1 MANSCFASPKALVLA
16 ALLLAGCA
24 GEGSENLFT
33 TGSLNST
40 PTAAAA
46 PEPKVDP
53 ICVSLVSQ
61 IDSLRKEGIADKI
74 EKAAARKYRLTSA
87 DLKKANHLTKAS
99 ADLQM
104 RCSTI
109 TPASAQPPAAAPPPP
124 AQKTTMTSGR
134 DSLVAQPQ

>member
-16 ALLLAGCA
+16 GFLLAGCA

-33 TGSLNST
+33 TGSLNNA
-40 PTAAAA
+40 PAAVAA
-46 PEPKVDP
+46 EPKVDP

-61 IDSLRKEGIADKI
+61 IDGLRREGIADKI
-74 EKAAARKYRLTSA
+74 EKAAAKKYRLTSA
-87 DLKKANHLTKAS
+87 DLNKANQLTKAS

-109 TPASAQPPAAAPPPP
+109 TPASAQPPAAAPPP
-124 AQKTTMTSGR
+124 AQKTTMRGR
-134 DSLVAQPQ
+134 DPLVGQPQ

>member
-16 ALLLAGCA
+16 GLFLAGCA

-33 TGSLNST
+33 TGSLSNT

-61 IDSLRKEGIADKI
+61 IDGLRKEGIADKI
-74 EKAAARKYRLTSA
+74 EKAAAKKYKLTSA
-87 DLKKANHLTKAS
+87 DLKKANLLTKAS
-99 ADLQM
+99 GDLQT

-109 TPASAQPPAAAPPPP
+109 TPASAQPPAAAPPP
-124 AQKTTMTSGR
+124 AQKTTMMRSG
-134 DSLVAQPQ
+134 DPLTPQPQ